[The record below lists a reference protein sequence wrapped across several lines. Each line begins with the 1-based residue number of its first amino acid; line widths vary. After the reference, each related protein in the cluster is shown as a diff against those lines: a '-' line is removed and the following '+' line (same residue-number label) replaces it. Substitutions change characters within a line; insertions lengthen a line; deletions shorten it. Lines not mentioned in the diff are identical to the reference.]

1 MTTKHNKFVT
11 EITELI
17 SQITTKIDQLPNSV
31 EKDQFSSRFNDLES
45 RFGQL
50 DKVCDENL
58 KKELED
64 LLRDIDVH
72 HASETESRERLNVIV
87 LFCHQLFQKK

>member
-1 MTTKHNKFVT
+1 LTEKHNGFVT
-11 EITELI
+11 EITGLI
-17 SQITTKIDQLPNSV
+17 SQITTKIDQLPNSE
-31 EKDQFSSRFNDLES
+31 EKDRFSSHFDGLKLRRE
-45 RFGQL
+45 QL
-50 DKVCDENL
+50 VRVCDETIKIAL
-58 KKELED
+58 AD